1 MNPRR
6 RFLSFT
12 LRFLSFAL
20 AAAFLLA
27 PLSAL
32 APRASAQVAAQA
44 STSATADLD
53 ARLAAVERAIDER
66 RRELGIPGLSLVIV
80 KDDRVIYMKGLGYK
94 DFEHK
99 LPVTPDTLFAIG
111 SSSKAF
117 TAMLAAMAADDG
129 KLSLDDPPRKF
140 LPYFRLQDP
149 DADSRI
155 TVRDLLSHASG
166 LNRTDLAWITGALDR
181 EEVIRAAATAKPTA
195 KLREKFQYQNVMF
208 SAAGECVARAEG
220 ASWEKLIQERIFKPL
235 GMKATTTNVPDMH
248 RAPDYSL
255 GYVYDEDTKETR
267 QLPTRNF
274 PQVAAAGAINSNAR
288 DMAQWLRLM
297 LGGGAFEGRRLVSE
311 KSFAELLKPQMKVVG
326 NVDYGLGWFLR
337 DWHGHKVAEH
347 GGNIDGFNAEV
358 ALMPDQRLGFVLL
371 TNVTASVLPAT
382 AMEAVWSNLVGSPEE
397 KSKAA
402 DGAAAKAADGA
413 PSKIE
418 DEAGNYLLAE
428 ANMTMAVAAK
438 DGHLTLSVPGQPTYT
453 LENVGGRRYK
463 LAEVPGFFTTFRP
476 SKDDPKETEMYLEQ
490 PQGNFVLKRVR
501 AAANNPNAAAEYA
514 GPLKDLVGTYEPEKE
529 GANIEVAAREGKV
542 VLVVPGQPAY
552 TLAER
557 SKDVLSL
564 SSLPETYSLLVRR
577 DAAGNVAGIALK
589 QPEGEFSFKRV
600 AEFKPPLTLDE
611 LMSKVVAAAGG
622 ESNLRRHKTMLARAE
637 MTFEHQGVG
646 GEATLAASAPD
657 SYSEEVTLTALGK
670 RLGSVHEFFDGASGG
685 EEGTFIPFQPKSGKS
700 LEDARIAA
708 DFYAPLD
715 WKASFKTAEIKRTA
729 KVGEEEA
736 YVVVFTPEKGN
747 PVTDYYSTKS
757 FLLLRRD
764 TIETQG
770 PVSQPVTETFA
781 DYREVG
787 GVFVPFTRVSNTQA
801 FGDIVVKVKELKYDV
816 ALPADAFRRK
826 LAGK

>member
-6 RFLSFT
+6 RFLSFA

-20 AAAFLLA
+20 AAAFLLP

-44 STSATADLD
+44 STTAPADMG
-53 ARLAAVERAIDER
+53 ARLAAVERAIDEK
-66 RRELGIPGLSLVIV
+66 RRELGIPGVSLVVV

-94 DFEHK
+94 DFERK
-99 LPVTPDTLFAIG
+99 LAVTPDTLFAIG

-149 DADSRI
+149 EADSRI
-155 TVRDLLSHASG
+155 NVRDLLSHASG

-181 EEVIRAAATAKPTA
+181 EEVIRVAANAKPTA
-195 KLREKFQYQNVMF
+195 KLREKFQYQNVMY

-220 ASWEKLIQERIFKPL
+220 TSWEELIRERIFKPL

-267 QLPTRNF
+267 QLPTRDF
-274 PQVAAAGAINSNAR
+274 PQVAAAGAINSSAR

-297 LGGGAFEGRRLVSE
+297 LGGGAFEDRRLVSE
-311 KSFAELLKPQMKVVG
+311 KSFAELLKPQMKVLG

-358 ALMPDQRLGFVLL
+358 ALMPDQHLGFVLL
-371 TNVTASVLPAT
+371 TNVTASVLPAA
-382 AMEAVWSNLVGSPEE
+382 AMEAVWSNLVGDPEE
-397 KSKAA
+397 KVRAA
-402 DGAAAKAADGA
+402 DGSAAKAAGGA
-413 PSKIE
+413 PVKIE

-463 LAEVPGFFTTFRP
+463 LGDLPGFFTTFRP
-476 SKDDPKETEMYLEQ
+476 AKDDPKETEMYLEQ

-501 AAANNPNAAAEYA
+501 AADNRSAAAEYA
-514 GPLKDLVGTYEPEKE
+514 GPLKDLVGTYGPEKE
-529 GANIEVAAREGKV
+529 GANVEVAVREGKV
-542 VLVVPGQPAY
+542 VLVVPGQPPY
-552 TLAER
+552 PLAER
-557 SKDVLSL
+557 SKDVLAVAT
-564 SSLPETYSLLVRR
+564 LPETYSVLVRR
-577 DAAGNVAGIALK
+577 DAAGAVAGLTLK

-600 AEFKPPLTLDE
+600 AEFKSPLTLDE

-622 ESNLRRHKTMLARAE
+622 EANLRRHKTMLARAE

-657 SYSEEVTLTALGK
+657 SYSEEVMLTALGK
-670 RLGSVHEFFDGASGG
+670 RLGSVHDFFDGARGG
-685 EEGTFIPFQPKSGKS
+685 EEGTFLPFQPKSGKS

-715 WKASFKTAEIKRTA
+715 WKANFKTAEIKGTA
-729 KVGEEEA
+729 KVGEEETYA
-736 YVVVFTPEKGN
+736 VVFTPEKGN

-764 TIETQG
+764 TIATQG
-770 PVSQPVTETFA
+770 PISQPVTETFA

-787 GVFVPFTRVSNTQA
+787 GVFVPFTRVSNTQT
-801 FGDIVVKVKELKYDV
+801 FGDIVVRVKELKFDV
-816 ALPADAFRRK
+816 ALPADAFRQK